1 MSESNDLTAY
11 LADRPKMIGALFTLT
26 LLLSPG
32 IVVTAAGAGYP
43 GP

>member
-11 LADRPKMIGALFTLT
+11 LADRPKMTGALFTLL
-26 LLLSPG
+26 LLLSQG
-32 IVVTAAGAGYP
+32 TLTAAAGAGYP